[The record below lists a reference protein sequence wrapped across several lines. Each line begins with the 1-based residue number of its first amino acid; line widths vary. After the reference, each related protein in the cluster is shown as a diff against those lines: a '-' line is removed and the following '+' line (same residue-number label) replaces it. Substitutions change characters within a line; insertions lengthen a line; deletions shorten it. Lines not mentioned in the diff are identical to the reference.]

1 MDEKLRGSFP
11 GGSSK
16 TRPVAERTTAPRLSR
31 VEDLERR
38 SAVRQQGRT
47 RARRKKRF
55 VLGLVVSL
63 IAAGGTGLYFG
74 KRSHVTL
81 EEIRAEQETVTG
93 GAQGGGGDTDM
104 SFLSGEVNRTL
115 LELWKMEDIEY
126 MRNSR

>member
-1 MDEKLRGSFP
+1 
-11 GGSSK
+11 
-16 TRPVAERTTAPRLSR
+16 
-31 VEDLERR
+31 
-38 SAVRQQGRT
+38 
-47 RARRKKRF
+47 
-55 VLGLVVSL
+55 LGLVVSL